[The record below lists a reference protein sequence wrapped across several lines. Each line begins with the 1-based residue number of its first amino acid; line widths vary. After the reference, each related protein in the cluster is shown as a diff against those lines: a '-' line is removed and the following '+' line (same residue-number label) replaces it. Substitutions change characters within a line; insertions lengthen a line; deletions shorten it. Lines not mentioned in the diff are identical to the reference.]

1 MAGGPG
7 RTLQDA
13 TAVRAKGFNQ
23 ISRQVKRVGW
33 GFANSKE
40 PIRCIMSQMAGP
52 TATGRWRTKVA
63 LLKSESRVTFLVEIG
78 ERPGGEG
85 RHEG

>member
-1 MAGGPG
+1 
-7 RTLQDA
+7 
-13 TAVRAKGFNQ
+13 
-23 ISRQVKRVGW
+23 
-33 GFANSKE
+33 
-40 PIRCIMSQMAGP
+40 MSQMAGP

-78 ERPGGEG
+78 KRPGGEG